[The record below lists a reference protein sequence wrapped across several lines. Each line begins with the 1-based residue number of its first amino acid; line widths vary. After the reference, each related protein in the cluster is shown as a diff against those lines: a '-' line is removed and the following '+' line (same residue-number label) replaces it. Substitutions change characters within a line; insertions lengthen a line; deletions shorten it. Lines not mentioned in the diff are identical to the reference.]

1 MTTNHALPWTLTRYI
16 ADLFS
21 PPTKRDKD
29 FSAIMSGRESA
40 ARALFSEQVGGSQL
54 DMLEY
59 DNSPRLRG
67 GWLAEAD
74 RRIAGG
80 AKVELSELLILRH
93 WGYTPAEW
101 VALTNEVRAAKRDGY
116 YQAKG
121 LGA

>member
-16 ADLFS
+16 SDLFS
-21 PPTKRDKD
+21 PPTKRDKA
-29 FSAIMSGRESA
+29 FAVIMSGREA
-40 ARALFSEQVGGSQL
+40 TARHLFGESCHWDPIDL
-54 DMLEY
+54 LEY
-59 DNSPRLRG
+59 DTSARLRG

-93 WGYTPAEW
+93 WGYTPAQW
-101 VALTNEVRAAKRDGY
+101 AALPNEIRTAKRAGY
-116 YQAKG
+116 FQAVG